1 MSLEESEPD
10 YQDIIISTNDPLLRD
25 FKEAHTY
32 DFDVVKDATGKS
44 LEQYQ
49 YKFSE
54 LSQKLIKNEKTPPN
68 KLKPWHF
75 IHLYWLNIF
84 DSYNKLSVEDLKN
97 KSVPF
102 DLREKQLAFDLRE
115 KQLVDWEQKYRELKG
130 VGDEC
135 KNIIELLT
143 EVAEYR
149 YLTAYNDLH
158 IPQQH
163 MVEPEFHLPN
173 YMCPQ
178 HLGSIHND
186 DIYRL
191 WEKIVLRE
199 EYCHPIRKRFFGVGI
214 EQLESLQEAEQKIQQ
229 ALEFE
234 PADNF
239 SVSTSLSKNYF
250 KNELYPNVQLCEIL
264 LSQIDDYGKNF
275 KTNRNDQSNKIIS
288 ELSELVNA
296 ICLVFEP
303 YVYHMIIV
311 KDNFKDSREYRSVRR
326 IGEYIECMVF
336 YSAIVFNT
344 EQAKKWNKY
353 ADIYSKKFARIDQPE
368 NEWHDKFNLRDARNF
383 ANRSS
388 NSSPPIPI
396 HILEHD
402 DGLGER
408 LLAIQNWIVKHNLS
422 TYIAANF
429 LKGKVIKVSRFS
441 INPEYTEDEKTSKV
455 QCKSSWGELKIIIK
469 QDDKFVIVVDRDLS
483 EENKKNIRYGG
494 KLLTGHT
501 ETVTKVE
508 ISVTTIFRLSA
519 IKLPR
524 VKGEL
529 LSVKAEYL
537 FNALN
542 TEKEDEAIDFR
553 LELFFRP
560 IRAFFF
566 GMNSTCK
573 QMQMPADG
581 IVTDDYFKT
590 SFRDEFDKDKE
601 EIIDLIL
608 GDSHHYVCSTHI
620 HGDEWGNNFIVFND
634 SLTPIDLEDVV
645 FTDDDF
651 KNLKTCGGMLG
662 LRSFNKHRVDNQIVY
677 KNQDEIF
684 HSLYSKYKNFGHAP
698 FNTFSSYGRLI
709 AALLQKLEHAVD
721 MKHMERFVKM
731 AYSAKYLNQTD
742 KLSKIDEQNKDS
754 YELQIMLSAYD
765 WICYWALKPKAK
777 KKDRENKKRM
787 RRIIENYLETK
798 KIKNSNS

>member
-1 MSLEESEPD
+1 MSLEESESD
-10 YQDIIISTNDPLLRD
+10 YQDIILSTNDTLLRD
-25 FKEAHTY
+25 FKKEY
-32 DFDVVKDATGKS
+32 IDFVKIIKDANESS
-44 LEQYQ
+44 LDQYK

-54 LSQKLIKNEKTPPN
+54 LSQKLKKNEKTPPN
-68 KLKPWHF
+68 ELKPWHV

-84 DSYNKLSVEDLKN
+84 DSCNKLSVEDLKD
-97 KSVPF
+97 KSVRF
-102 DLREKQLAFDLRE
+102 FYDLREKQLS
-115 KQLVDWEQKYRELKG
+115 DWDQKCRELES
-130 VGDEC
+130 VGDDC
-135 KNIIELLT
+135 KKIIELLT
-143 EVAEYR
+143 ELAEYR
-149 YLTAYNDLH
+149 YLAAYNDLH
-158 IPQQH
+158 IEQYNKDEQRELIGP
-163 MVEPEFHLPN
+163 P

-178 HLGSIHND
+178 YLGSIHND
-186 DIYRL
+186 EFYRL

-199 EYCHPIRKRFFGVGI
+199 EYCHPIRKRFFKIGI

-229 ALEFE
+229 ALELEIGE
-234 PADNF
+234 PVDNF
-239 SVSTSLSKNYF
+239 SVSIPLSKSYF

-264 LSQIDDYGKNF
+264 LTQIDDYGKNF
-275 KTNRNDQSNKIIS
+275 KTNRNDQSNEIIS

-296 ICLVFEP
+296 ICSVFEP
-303 YVYHMIIV
+303 YVYHTINAQ
-311 KDNFKDSREYRSVRR
+311 DNFKEEEYRTLRR
-326 IGEYIECMVF
+326 IGEYIECMVY

-353 ADIYSKKFARIDQPE
+353 ANTYSVKFGRLNNPK
-368 NEWHDKFNLRDARNF
+368 KFNLSDARDF
-383 ANRSS
+383 ANRRPYPL
-388 NSSPPIPI
+388 SPINI
-396 HILEHD
+396 HEHN
-402 DGLGER
+402 DGLGHR
-408 LLAIQNWIVKHNLS
+408 LLAIHKWIVNHNLS
-422 TYIAANF
+422 TYITANF
-429 LKGKVIKVSRFS
+429 LKGEVIKVSRFS
-441 INPEYTEDEKTSKV
+441 INPEYGEAEKKSKM
-455 QCKSSWGELKIIIK
+455 KSKSQWGEQKIIIQ
-469 QDDKFVIVVDRDLS
+469 QDDKFVIVVDRDLL
-483 EENKKNIRYGG
+483 EEVKKNIRYGG

-501 ETVTKVE
+501 EIVTKVE
-508 ISVTTIFRLSA
+508 ISLTPIFRLSV

-529 LSVKAEYL
+529 LSAKAEYL

-542 TEKEDEAIDFR
+542 TEKEDEAIDFL

-560 IRAFFF
+560 IRTFFF

-573 QMQMPADG
+573 QIQMPADG

-590 SFRDEFDKDKE
+590 SFRDEFDEGKE
-601 EIIDLIL
+601 EIIDRIL

-662 LRSFNKHRVDNQIVY
+662 LRSFNKHRVGNQIVY
-677 KNQDEIF
+677 KKWNEMVELPNNI
-684 HSLYSKYKNFGHAP
+684 LGHAP

-731 AYSAKYLNQTD
+731 AYSAKYLNQTV

-765 WICYWALKPKAK
+765 WMCYWALKPKAK
-777 KKDRENKKRM
+777 KKDTENKKHM

-798 KIKNSNS
+798 KMKNSNS